1 MLNKYIVYINY
12 IIGEIMKMVKVCSP
26 GTSANLGPGYDVFG
40 LALYEPY
47 DIITI
52 TKEKRNDYKCENE
65 TSNSTTN
72 SIKDFIKISVEGV
85 NCNEIPTEIDKNT
98 AGVVAKKMMEDFKI
112 NESIHINIKKG
123 IKPGSGLGSSSASC
137 AGVAVA
143 MNELFKLN
151 LSKLEL
157 TKYASLGEAVAAGTP
172 HADNVAPAIYG
183 GFTMVVNYK
192 PLEIL
197 HIPVEFEVLV
207 ALPNIQISTKEAR
220 DILPEKVFI
229 KDMVNNVGKAC
240 GMVYALHTNDIEL
253 FGKYMMQDVVVEP
266 HRAPLIDN
274 YKEIKEKIKELAY
287 GITISGSGPAIIIL
301 PKKENIL
308 EIKKIL
314 KETWDCPIY
323 YTKLGP
329 GAYVIE
335 SK

>member
-1 MLNKYIVYINY
+1 MF
-12 IIGEIMKMVKVCSP
+12 GEIMKMVKVCSP

-52 TKEKRNDYKCENE
+52 MKTENNDNE
-65 TSNSTTN
+65 S
-72 SIKDFIKISVEGV
+72 IKISMEGEKCEEISTKV
-85 NCNEIPTEIDKNT
+85 NENT
-98 AGVVAKKMMEDFKI
+98 AGVVAKKMMQDFNI
-112 NESIHINIKKG
+112 NDNIHIHIKKG

-143 MNELFKLN
+143 MNELFNLK

-157 TKYASLGEAVAAGTP
+157 TKYASLGEAVAAGVP
-172 HADNVAPAIYG
+172 HADNVAPAIFG
-183 GFTMVVNYK
+183 GFTMVVNYE
-192 PLEIL
+192 PMEIL

-220 DILPEKVFI
+220 EIVPKEI
-229 KDMVNNVGKAC
+229 PISDMVNNVGKAC
-240 GMVYALHTNDIEL
+240 GMVHALHTNNIEL

-266 HRAPLIDN
+266 CRSSLIEG
-274 YKEIKEKIKELAY
+274 YSEVKEKVMDLIY
-287 GITISGSGPAIIIL
+287 GITISGSGPAIISL
-301 PKKENIL
+301 PKKEHVL
-308 EIKKIL
+308 EVKKIF
-314 KETWDCPIY
+314 KDTWDCPIY

-329 GAYVIE
+329 GAYVLE